1 MKHLWIIDDAASSSI
16 FNRNFSY
23 EDFTIDNELIAG
35 LLSALNYFSEL
46 QMPSKK
52 GIESIDMGGLTF
64 TYLIEKDYNLLF
76 IAADEKST
84 PSNTIRSRLEVIR
97 DTFIRE
103 FQLTPQKWKDEHH
116 GGVLDFSV
124 FRRTADTLINQWK
137 QAEKLMSTAESFD
150 LLGIFQQIFNIFINQ
165 IREKNQSEILTK
177 IGSTISDIKNSEE
190 FRDEKEIQKI
200 QFDEIMGWEIININP
215 TQISQIILEN
225 LLFKLTG
232 EIRKIIVSHGINGMN
247 DLNKELFPFLLS
259 NWNLIKKLK
268 IDKQI
273 LNLFLSI

>member
-1 MKHLWIIDDAASSSI
+1 MKHMWIIDEADSSSI

-23 EDFTIDNELIAG
+23 EGFTIDNELLAG

-46 QMPSKK
+46 QLPSKQ

-137 QAEKLMSTAESFD
+137 EAEKIMSTAESFD

-165 IREKNQSEILTK
+165 IKEKNQSEILAK
-177 IGSTISDIKNSEE
+177 IGNIISDIKNSED
-190 FRDEKEIQKI
+190 FRDEPEIKKI
-200 QFDEIMGWEIININP
+200 QFDDGWDVVNMNP
-215 TQISQIILEN
+215 TRISQVILEN
-225 LLFKLTG
+225 LMFRLTG
-232 EIRKIIVSHGINGMN
+232 EIRKIIINDFSMD
-247 DLNKELFPFLLS
+247 DLNEELFPFLLS